1 MAGVDMKWKYV
12 KNDDWETPI
21 EYWKLLVPYI
31 KKDKII
37 YDPFYMNGKA
47 KEKWEELG
55 YKCIHKEE
63 DFFKADPPIEKNI
76 IICSNPPYS
85 KRNKVLQRLI
95 EWEKPFIMLMPITTL
110 CYIKTQRIIKDK
122 IQIIIPNIYKGF
134 INNKGQQTRSP
145 PFYLC
150 YICFKLNLEKDI
162 IYI

>member
-1 MAGVDMKWKYV
+1 MAGVDMKWKYI

-37 YDPFYMNGKA
+37 NDPFYMNGNA

-95 EWEKPFIMLMPITTL
+95 EWEKPFIMLMPIDTL
-110 CYIKTQRIIKDK
+110 GSKWIKKYFDK
-122 IQIIIPNIYKGF
+122 LEFIIPNGRYSFSKNGEKTKSSWFDTFWICYGLDLD
-134 INNKGQQTRSP
+134 NK
-145 PFYLC
+145 
-150 YICFKLNLEKDI
+150 IIKLD
-162 IYI
+162 